1 MFQPHLL
8 ALSGPS
14 NSGKTT
20 TIKMV
25 YELLLKHFKNEGK
38 IINVHDCLS
47 KRATSDIKRI
57 LTIGEFK
64 IGIESQGD
72 PVSHDKKH
80 HRLRDSLP
88 FFDKEGCHLIIC
100 TSRTKGQ
107 TVEYIKACE
116 PKYKIIFFTKKREP
130 LDNMKSE
137 WSHSSQAIYKQTIDL
152 YNEFLKSSN
161 AE

>member
-25 YELLLKHFKNEGK
+25 YDLLLAHFEGK
-38 IINVHDCLS
+38 IEVNDRLS
-47 KRATSDIKRI
+47 KRATSDIKRV

-88 FFDKEGCHLIIC
+88 FFDKEGCHIIIC

-107 TVEYIKACE
+107 TVEYVKACE
-116 PKYKIIFFTKKREP
+116 PKYKIIPFTKKRES

-137 WSHSSQAIYKQTIDL
+137 WDRSSQAIYKQTIDL